1 MADSEAL
8 HKDSAAYAPAD
19 AAQPAADDHS
29 VPASEPAPAYNP
41 LTDWG
46 VYAAVF
52 CGGFVGTLLRYALS
66 VALPQ
71 NGSAGGVLYWG
82 TFTANM
88 LAAFVYAAVAAYL
101 GAASWM
107 GARRKER
114 TNRALGMGLCGG
126 LSTMSTFALEGF
138 TQLRVAQDAADAAS
152 QSVGGTSIVVT
163 TTGAGPTI
171 PANVAFVIYVALT
184 YVVGVLLAYAGSA
197 VGASLGAKAAAG
209 HSGPDS
215 ASSVADAPSEP
226 VSAGVSMDVGNAAD
240 SDTSES
246 PDASASSDASE
257 SEVK

>member
-138 TQLRVAQDAADAAS
+138 TQLRAAQDAADAAS

-163 TTGAGPTI
+163 TTGAAPTV

-184 YVVGVLLAYAGSA
+184 YVIGVLLACAGSA
-197 VGASLGAKAAAG
+197 AGASLGAKAATG
-209 HSGPDS
+209 HSEHSAHSGADS
-215 ASSVADAPSEP
+215 ASTVADTPSEP
-226 VSAGVSMDVGNAAD
+226 VSAGVSVDAGNAAD
-240 SDTSES
+240 SDTS
-246 PDASASSDASE
+246 DSSGASE